1 VSLDKLQ
8 KDSSTMEWEDIY
20 RHFVVGPTKH
30 MVCRLKSVDF
40 LGKMHLVRSEGLE
53 IFLGR

>member
-1 VSLDKLQ
+1 MSLDKLQ